1 MNTPAPAQAEAEV
14 IYRGAHN
21 GPSGAEAV
29 WLENPDAPGQPTGI
43 LTPRTAAQHSHSPTG
58 FSWGYAGS
66 GPAELARAILVHALG
81 DEGLCP
87 TCQGALLIAVD
98 YAAATDKLIE
108 TPWRGDP
115 AAAPDNVIRC
125 VECDGTGPRVQ
136 PSLYQPF
143 KFEVVA
149 LWPQDGPFTISRAEV
164 LAWYRRHQETTGQV
178 GA

>member
-29 WLENPDAPGQPTGI
+29 WLETADAPGQPIGI
-43 LTPRTAAQHSHSPTG
+43 LTPRTAAQHSHSPSG
-58 FSWGYAGS
+58 FSWGYGGS
-66 GPAELARAILVHALG
+66 GPAELARAILVDALRE
-81 DEGLCP
+81 EGVCP
-87 TCQGALLIAVD
+87 VCQGALVVEIGYD
-98 YAAATDKLIE
+98 HSTDKMTE
-108 TPWRGDP
+108 TPWRGDL
-115 AAAPDNVIRC
+115 ATAPDNVIRC
-125 VECDGTGPRVQ
+125 ECDGTGSRVQ
-136 PSLYQPF
+136 PSLYQDF
-143 KFEVVA
+143 KWQVVA